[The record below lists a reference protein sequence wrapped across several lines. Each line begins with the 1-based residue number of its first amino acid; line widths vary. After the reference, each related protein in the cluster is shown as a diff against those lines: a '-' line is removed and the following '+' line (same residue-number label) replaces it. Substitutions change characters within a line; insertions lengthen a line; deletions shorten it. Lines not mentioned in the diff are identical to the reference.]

1 MGLSEVAIGEA
12 TIITEVRGHGPL
24 RRRLLDMGLT
34 PGIKVSVIK
43 HAPFG
48 DPIVIRLRG
57 YELSIRKQDAAMII
71 VDRNYK
77 Q

>member
-34 PGIKVSVIK
+34 PGTKVSVIK

-48 DPIVIRLRG
+48 DPIV
-57 YELSIRKQDAAMII
+57 
-71 VDRNYK
+71 
-77 Q
+77 

>member
-1 MGLSEVAIGEA
+1 M
-12 TIITEVRGHGPL
+12 ITEVRGHGPL

-34 PGIKVSVIK
+34 PGTKVSVIK

-57 YELSIRKQDAAMII
+57 YELSIRKQDAAMIL